1 MQNIYFYPKLTDEL
15 LDACGCSTTKY
26 KFTYSYQDKEFGLMQ
41 KGSSTIRVSDPR
53 EIWKIETE
61 GLNLERTVKIAYPHL
76 LYGKDGVACTGA
88 DIGICIIWTNKTL
101 TQTGCILPEID
112 ITTPQGRVCKFSHI
126 FGPGEIVGDL
136 ELTISMYIKRAAT
149 EVQTEED
156 SLMNEE
162 GVSIGEIDSVVLDF
176 NSVYMEFPIEEF
188 KSDKEPL
195 WWVEFSQWEDPKTS
209 DGFTKDNICLYLN
222 PYYAACPMTDGNIK
236 NIDLLIDIL
245 ATTYFMIFQRLSDDE
260 LHATQHDIG
269 LQPNSIC
276 SILHQFLEDCA
287 EPLHFEAPEKLLK
300 SLQKEIRN
308 RLTAGDEE

>member
-1 MQNIYFYPKLTDEL
+1 MQNIYFYPKLTEEML
-15 LDACGCSTTKY
+15 ENCGCSVTKY
-26 KFTYSYQDKEFGLMQ
+26 VFTYSYQGQDFGLMQ
-41 KGSSTIRVSDPR
+41 KGSSTIRISDPR

-61 GLNLERTVKIAYPHL
+61 GINLEKTVRIAYPHL

-88 DIGICIIWTNKTL
+88 EIGLCIIWTNKTL
-101 TQTGCILPEID
+101 TQTGCILPETD
-112 ITTPQGRVCKFSHI
+112 ITTPQGRVCKFSYT
-126 FGPGEIVGDL
+126 FEPGVIVGDL
-136 ELTISMYIKRAAT
+136 ELTVSAYIKSAAS
-149 EVQTEED
+149 EVLPNET

-162 GVSIGEIDSVVLDF
+162 GVSVGIIDSVILDF
-176 NSVYMEFPIEEF
+176 NSVYMDFPIEEF

-222 PYYAACPMTDGNIK
+222 PYYAACPMTDGTIK
-236 NIDLLIDIL
+236 NLDILIDIL
-245 ATTYFMIFQRLSDDE
+245 ATTYFMTFQRLSDDD
-260 LHATQHDIG
+260 LRATRQDIG

-276 SILHQFLEDCA
+276 SILHQFIEDCEE
-287 EPLHFEAPEKLLK
+287 EPHFETPEKLLK

>member
-1 MQNIYFYPKLTDEL
+1 
-15 LDACGCSTTKY
+15 
-26 KFTYSYQDKEFGLMQ
+26 
-41 KGSSTIRVSDPR
+41 
-53 EIWKIETE
+53 
-61 GLNLERTVKIAYPHL
+61 
-76 LYGKDGVACTGA
+76 
-88 DIGICIIWTNKTL
+88 
-101 TQTGCILPEID
+101 
-112 ITTPQGRVCKFSHI
+112 
-126 FGPGEIVGDL
+126 
-136 ELTISMYIKRAAT
+136 
-149 EVQTEED
+149 
-156 SLMNEE
+156 MNEE

-176 NSVYMEFPIEEF
+176 NSLYMEFPIEEF